1 MRPTQWTWKYEDAEG
16 RPLEGADDVAAVFP
30 TQSDAETWIGE
41 SWRELRGR
49 GVENAH
55 LWADGT
61 RVYGPLS
68 LRPAD

>member
-1 MRPTQWTWKYEDAEG
+1 VRPTQWTWKYEDAEG
-16 RPLEGADDVAAVFP
+16 RPLAGDEAVFP

-41 SWRELRGR
+41 AWRDLRGR

-55 LWADGT
+55 LWADGA